1 MKEKGGKLLLAALI
15 LAVLATSAFAGGA
28 KESAPA
34 AAQPMVL
41 KWAEVN
47 PAGHL
52 MTLSAEQFAKALEDT
67 SKGTLKVDI
76 YPAMQLGDEKTSMQ
90 ALQLGAIAFFR
101 GSALTV
107 GDFGAKKMNLFG
119 LPYVFRDRDH
129 LWKVLKSDIGRSILK
144 DVQASGSK
152 MVAIGYLEEGA
163 RHFFFTKKVV
173 ADVSDIKGL
182 KIRVPQTALMMDMV
196 AAFGANPTPI
206 SYSELYSA
214 LQTGVVDG
222 AENPPVGYLANNF
235 FEVAPNLTLDYHSYT
250 PCPILMSEAVWNK
263 LDDAGKKA
271 VMDAA
276 AVAEDWNKSAA
287 QQKDE
292 EAFKTLVAKG
302 VKVSKT
308 DVTKWQAMVQ
318 PVYEKHGKDFKDLLQ
333 QIAAVK

>member
-1 MKEKGGKLLLAALI
+1 MKKTCRMFLFLVLLAALST
-15 LAVLATSAFAGGA
+15 AAFAGGS
-28 KESAPA
+28 KEAAPA
-34 AAQPMVL
+34 GKPMVM

-52 MTLSAEQFAKALEDT
+52 MTLSAERFAKALEEKT
-67 SKGTLKVDI
+67 SGGMKIDI

-90 ALQLGAIAFFR
+90 SIQMGAIDFFR

-107 GDFGAKKMNLFG
+107 GDFGAKRMNLFG

-129 LWKVLKSDIGRSILK
+129 LWKVLKSDIGKNLLK
-144 DVQASGSK
+144 DVQSSGSK
-152 MVAIGYLEEGA
+152 MVAIGYVEEGA

-173 ADVSDIKGL
+173 SDVSEMKGL

-196 AAFGANPTPI
+196 SAFGANPTPI

-235 FEVAPNLTLDYHSYT
+235 YEVAPNMTLDYHSYT
-250 PCPILMSEAVWNK
+250 PCPILMSEITWNK
-263 LDDAGKKA
+263 LDDAGRKA
-271 VMDAA
+271 VMEAS
-276 AVAEDWNKSAA
+276 AVTEDWNKAEA
-287 QQKDE
+287 QKKDE
-292 EAFKTLVAKG
+292 EAMSKLAAKG
-302 VKVSKT
+302 VKITKT
-308 DVTKWQAMVQ
+308 DVPKWQAMVA
-318 PVYEKHGKDFKDLLQ
+318 PVYEKHGKDFIELLK

>member
-1 MKEKGGKLLLAALI
+1 MKSRNGKLILVTMMILIAAT
-15 LAVLATSAFAGGA
+15 VFAGGA
-28 KESAPA
+28 KETAPA

-52 MTLSAEQFAKALEDT
+52 MTLSAEQFAKALDEK
-67 SKGTLKVDI
+67 SKGMLKVDI

-90 ALQLGAIAFFR
+90 SLQMGAIAFFR

-107 GDFGAKKMNLFG
+107 GDFGAKRMNLFG

-129 LWKVLKSDIGRSILK
+129 LWKVLKSDIGASILK

-152 MVAIGYLEEGA
+152 MVAVGYFEEGA

-173 ADVSDIKGL
+173 TDVTDMKGL
-182 KIRVPQTALMMDMV
+182 KIRVPQTAMMMDMV
-196 AAFGANPTPI
+196 SAFGANPTPI
-206 SYSELYSA
+206 SYSELYSS

-250 PCPILMSEAVWNK
+250 PCPILMAESVWNK
-263 LDDAGKKA
+263 LDDTGKKA
-271 VMDAA
+271 VMEAA
-276 AVAEDWNKSAA
+276 AIAENWNKSAA
-287 QQKDE
+287 EQKDAD
-292 EAFKTLVAKG
+292 AFKKLTEKG

-308 DVTKWQAMVQ
+308 DVTKWQAMVD
-318 PVYEKHGKDFKDLLQ
+318 PVYEKHGKDFKDLLK
-333 QIAAVK
+333 QIAAIK